1 MADIDYEI
9 IIDNPTQF
17 LIQLNE
23 QGPAG
28 PAGRDG
34 EQGEPGIGIN
44 SIVKSRSEGLVDVY
58 VITYSNGATQEIRVT
73 NGSGI
78 SSIEKT
84 ATEGLIDTY
93 TIYYTNGEN
102 TFFNVTNGQNAVI
115 SNASAT
121 VDATVGTPSVEVV
134 TGGTQFDRTF
144 QFNFHNLKGE
154 KGDKG
159 DAGGAEW
166 GNVNGDISDQQ
177 DLMNLLGE
185 KQDTLSP
192 IEPIY
197 IGQDVL
203 YPAIEPTS
211 SASYYQ
217 YNATKSIPVTAKN
230 ATLEDG
236 ADFNHLNS
244 IPFEFDKVYKL
255 PTGSA
260 DNIYGYDVLGL
271 RYKFGKY
278 NTTLDKVV
286 PIASFGKM
294 TTQIY
299 RLLSDSDGDVE
310 VNASTLIP
318 TSNTAIGDISNISST
333 NMYVQKVNTSTG
345 IKLYICGRY
354 NYISGSG
361 NLRVDT
367 ISTVVSDASGS
378 TAFTDLMKECTFL
391 IECNQDSNH
400 NSYQSVPYYEIASTL
415 DAITDTSELGE
426 AKYFPTTREAEYGEY
441 GLGVRYDGNKIVLDS
456 NNKLTVNENALSIS
470 SDISDIQD
478 DIDAINSKISSTAS
492 SSNRLQ
498 SLTDVQQAIVDGTES
513 LVSND
518 LDDLSDDGEAR
529 LHALKAYRDNG
540 GVLTDSKGLQ
550 DIIKYA
556 HSTFDLSKFRVV
568 GSPVITD
575 DGIASG
581 FSNSNYLVIN
591 YPLSELRYSKD
602 WIIEGTVTTTDY
614 FGRQEIFGLPPGA
627 APYSPYLRVW
637 SDGYLRWYLQ
647 YDDGSSETSTV
658 LTSLNQITANT
669 TYHVKLINNNNVLTY
684 IINGEVQEVKT
695 MDPTKNIMFSDN
707 VRLGSIGS
715 GNYFRGSIDL
725 KQFSITVDGV
735 EVFNGN
741 RAGIDTI
748 KPDDY
753 TVVGTP
759 TISADGVASGFS
771 NSNYITIPSIDV
783 TGKDFEID
791 FGQVTAPASLDAT
804 QVLIGGASS
813 SNRFTVG
820 YSATYKCFYIGSSSA
835 NFTTRYGYSNSVT
848 PNAKYYLKA
857 GVANGK
863 AYFTSSTDNI
873 TWVKFDTDI
882 TTAYTSIVE
891 AIGTNDNNSF
901 LDAKFDLN
909 QLKIYV
915 DGNLVYQPCLKIPY
929 KQSKTGS
936 KIVYSSYRDRVN
948 DMAEQFGSA
957 NYYTL
962 DDDNGNFTLPQ
973 VELYGLIEKAASTV
987 PSGVVQSST
996 IRNIVSL
1003 TQAEYDA
1010 LTTKD
1015 SNTFYVIVSA

>member
-44 SIVKSRSEGLVDVY
+44 SIVKSRSEGLVDIY

-84 ATEGLIDTY
+84 STEGLVDTY

-115 SNASAT
+115 SSASAT

-177 DLMNLLGE
+177 DLMNLLGG

-203 YPAIEPTS
+203 YPAIEPTT

-217 YNATKSIPVTAKN
+217 YDANKSIPIASKSS
-230 ATLEDG
+230 TLEDG
-236 ADFNHLNS
+236 AEFNHLNS

-260 DNIYGYDVLGL
+260 DNIYGYDVLGF

-278 NTTLDKVV
+278 NSTLDKVV
-286 PIASFGKM
+286 PVASFGKM
-294 TTQIY
+294 TTQVY
-299 RLLSDSDGDVE
+299 RLPSDSDGDVTI
-310 VNASTLIP
+310 NASTLVS
-318 TSNTAIGDISNISST
+318 TSNTSIGDISGVSSS
-333 NMYVQKVNTSTG
+333 NMYIQKVNTSTG
-345 IKLYICGRY
+345 IKLYIYGKY
-354 NYISGSG
+354 NYISSSG
-361 NLRVDT
+361 GLRVDT
-367 ISTVVSDASGS
+367 IATIISDASGS

-391 IECNQDSNH
+391 TECNKNSNN
-400 NSYQSVPYYEIASTL
+400 NSYQSIPYYEIEGTL
-415 DAITDTSELGE
+415 DSIIDTSSLGVE
-426 AKYFPTTREAEYGEY
+426 KYFPTTREAEYGEY
-441 GLGVRYDGNKIVLDS
+441 GIGVKYDGNKIVLDS
-456 NNKLTVNENALSIS
+456 NNKLTVNESALSIS
-470 SDISDIQD
+470 TDVSDIEDE
-478 DIDAINSKISSTAS
+478 IDTINSKISPNAS
-492 SSNRLQ
+492 SSNKLQ

-518 LDDLSDDGEAR
+518 LDDLSDEGEAR
-529 LHALKAYRDNG
+529 LHALKAYSDNG
-540 GVLTDSKGLQ
+540 EVLTDAEGLN
-550 DIIKYA
+550 DVTKYA
-556 HSTFDLSKFRVV
+556 HSTFDLSKFTVV
-568 GSPVITD
+568 GSPNITD

-581 FSNSNYLVIN
+581 FTTSDYVSLPSHYTLGTDFVVYFPFILSDLTTETNIYRIQSGGTFRALVN
-591 YPLSELRYSKD
+591 FVPAYGVL
-602 WIIEGTVTTTDY
+602 VNM
-614 FGRQEIFGLPPGA
+614 
-627 APYSPYLRVW
+627 
-637 SDGYLRWYLQ
+637 SDGTNSMSPGGNKYAITTAELTANELYIAVIKLKNQ
-647 YDDGSSETSTV
+647 TCHYGCIHNGVYTEAGTIENFALDMPEFNTV
-658 LTSLNQITANT
+658 L
-669 TYHVKLINNNNVLTY
+669 
-684 IINGEVQEVKT
+684 
-695 MDPTKNIMFSDN
+695 
-707 VRLGSIGS
+707 IGK
-715 GNYFRGSIDL
+715 GGTGTFTGSIDL
-725 KQFSITVDGV
+725 KYFKFVANGV
-735 EVFNGN
+735 ELISGN
-741 RAGIDTI
+741 KTGLDVI

-759 TISADGVASGFS
+759 TITDDGIASGFS
-771 NSNYITIPSIDV
+771 GSKYITTGLTTKTTNDCEIQIPFK
-783 TGKDFEID
+783 TGSTNNTTQILCAGATGGSCQIYVNTSGYICAW
-791 FGQVTAPASLDAT
+791 FGTGSAWSYQINDIISVTANTEYLLDI
-804 QVLIGGASS
+804 VI
-813 SNRFTVG
+813 
-820 YSATYKCFYIGSSSA
+820 
-835 NFTTRYGYSNSVT
+835 
-848 PNAKYYLKA
+848 
-857 GVANGK
+857 
-863 AYFTSSTDNI
+863 SSTDIKCYVNGVLKKTAEI
-873 TWVKFDTDI
+873 SSYTFDIAYISTIGNRTYSSNSEFLGSINLNGVKV
-882 TTAYTSIVE
+882 YSY
-891 AIGTNDNNSF
+891 GS
-901 LDAKFDLN
+901 
-909 QLKIYV
+909 
-915 DGNLVYQPCLKIPY
+915 LVYQPCLKIPY
-929 KQSKTGS
+929 TLSKTGS
-936 KIVYSSYRDRVN
+936 KIVNAIYRDRVN
-948 DMAEQFGSA
+948 DMASQFGYA

-962 DDDNGNFTLPQ
+962 DEDNGTFTLPQ
-973 VELYGLIEKAASTV
+973 VELYGLIEKAVSTV

-996 IRNIVSL
+996 ISNIVSL

-1010 LTTKD
+1010 LVTKD
-1015 SNTFYVIVSA
+1015 ANTFYVITPST